1 MPNPT
6 IAPYGSWK
14 SPITSATIV
23 SGTTAISGVAID
35 GADLYWKESRPTE
48 GGRLALMRRAPD
60 GAITQLT
67 PPDYNV
73 RTTVHEYGG
82 VSYTVHHGVV
92 YFSNFRDQRLYRQQS
107 GGEPTPI
114 TPEAK
119 LRYADG
125 VVDERRNRM
134 ICVREDHRE
143 SDLHPIN
150 TLVAVNLGGD
160 DDGGTILVA
169 GNDFYSNPRLSPDGS
184 ALCWLTWNHPNM
196 PWDGTELWVA
206 EIQPDGALANARRV
220 AGGAAE
226 SLAQPEWSPA
236 GVLHFVSDRSN
247 WWNLYRLSQNGEAE
261 PLRAMDAEFTAPQW
275 SFGQSTYQFEDAT
288 NIICAYTQNG
298 LWYLGRL
305 DTATG
310 ALSTFDLPYTA
321 IGELAVGGGSAY
333 FSAGSPTMFRALVR
347 LDLASGATE
356 VVKHSSELEID
367 PGYISPAEPTTF
379 PTEQGREAY
388 ALYYPPKNQD
398 YASPAGEKPPLLVH
412 SHGGPT
418 SATNGVL
425 DLATQYWTSRG
436 IAVVDVNYG
445 GSTGY
450 GREYRQRLNGQWGV
464 VDVDDCVN
472 AAKYLVE
479 RGLVDGDRLM
489 IAGGSAGGY
498 TTLSALTFRD
508 VFKAGASYFGISDL
522 EILDSDSH
530 KFESRYNHSMIGP
543 YPERKDLY
551 VARSPIH
558 FTDQINCPV
567 ILFQGLEDRVVTP
580 NQAEMIVEALRRK
593 GLPVAYLA
601 FEGEGHGFRKA
612 ENIRRSLDGELYF
625 YSRVF
630 GFPLA
635 ETVEPVEIENLA

>member
-1 MPNPT
+1 MPDPT
-6 IAPYGSWK
+6 VAPYGSWK
-14 SPITSATIV
+14 SPITSAAIV
-23 SGTTAISGVAID
+23 AGTTGLSGIVLD
-35 GADLYWKESRPTE
+35 GADVYWKETRPAE
-48 GGRLALMRRAPD
+48 GGRLVLMRQTPD
-60 GAITQLT
+60 GAITQVT

-82 VSYTVHHGVV
+82 VSYTVHSGVI
-92 YFSNFRDQRLYRQQS
+92 YFSNFRDQRLYRQRP
-107 GGEPTPI
+107 GEEPAPI

-150 TLVAVNLGGD
+150 TLVTVDLRGD
-160 DDGGTILVA
+160 DAGGSILVS
-169 GNDFYSNPRLSPDGS
+169 GNDFYASPRLSPDGS

-206 EIQPDGALANARRV
+206 QVQADGTLANARRV
-220 AGGAAE
+220 AGGADE
-226 SLAQPEWSPA
+226 SIAQPEWSPD

-247 WWNLYRLSQNGEAE
+247 WWNLYRLTPNGEVE
-261 PLRAMDAEFTAPQW
+261 PLHPMDAEFTAPQW
-275 SFGQSTYQFEDAT
+275 SFGQSSYQFESGAS
-288 NIICAYTQNG
+288 IICAYTQNG

-305 DTATG
+305 NTATG
-310 ALSTFDLPYTA
+310 AFSTFDLPYTA

-333 FSAGSPTMFRALVR
+333 FPAGSPTMFRALAR

-356 VVKHSSELEID
+356 VVKRSSDLAID
-367 PGYISPAEPTTF
+367 PGYISPAQPISF

-388 ALYYPPKNQD
+388 ALYYPPINRD
-398 YASPAGEKPPLLVH
+398 YTGPAGEKPPLLVH

-425 DLATQYWTSRG
+425 NLSMQYWTSRG

-472 AAKYLVE
+472 AAKYLVDQ
-479 RGLVDGDRLM
+479 GLADGDRLM

-498 TTLSALTFRD
+498 TTLCALTFRD
-508 VFKAGASYFGISDL
+508 VFKAGASHFGISDL

-558 FTDQINCPV
+558 FTDQISCPV
-567 ILFQGLEDRVVTP
+567 ILFQGLDDKVVTP

-625 YSRVF
+625 YARVF
-630 GFPLA
+630 GFPLG
-635 ETVEPVEIENLA
+635 EPVEPVEIENLA